1 MPGLADMPS
10 LLDLGS
16 TCEDPLWRLGQ
27 LHKTIPRVPPLDVFA
42 QNVSRARKRR
52 RLTQEEVSN
61 RSGIHVTEV
70 SRIER
75 GLRDPRVT
83 TLVRLADA
91 LEVSPAVLLRGV
103 APILPG

>member
-1 MPGLADMPS
+1 VS
-10 LLDLGS
+10 
-16 TCEDPLWRLGQ
+16 PLE
-27 LHKTIPRVPPLDVFA
+27 VFA
-42 QNVSRARKRR
+42 QNVSLARKRQH
-52 RLTQEEVSN
+52 LTQEEVSH

-91 LEVSPAVLLRGV
+91 LEVSPAVLLNGV

>member
-1 MPGLADMPS
+1 MSALEAFGA
-10 LLDLGS
+10 
-16 TCEDPLWRLGQ
+16 
-27 LHKTIPRVPPLDVFA
+27 
-42 QNVSRARKRR
+42 NVARARKKRG
-52 RLTQEEVSN
+52 LTQEEVSH

-103 APILPG
+103 ASTPPG

>member
-1 MPGLADMPS
+1 VPS
-10 LLDLGS
+10 
-16 TCEDPLWRLGQ
+16 
-27 LHKTIPRVPPLDVFA
+27 LDVFA
-42 QNVSRARKRR
+42 QNVSRARKRQ
-52 RLTQEEVSN
+52 RLTQEEVSH

-103 APILPG
+103 ASTRPG